1 MAVAQTT
8 LSAALSTTNAT
19 SITVRDAL
27 GFAATTDTDDLIL
40 IGSEYLL
47 VTAGMGTLTWTV
59 TRGYASSTAATAS
72 NGATVTRIERGWTN
86 LSRLRTQLSI
96 TDTDDDT
103 LLLDIIEAV
112 NAELTDRV
120 GVFLGPSTDTLRLY
134 GGEDVVRNGYRLLV
148 PGGIRTLTQVRT
160 ATQTGGSWTTQTLTD
175 FVLGPPLHTR
185 RTGEPYAWVDVSEV
199 ASALPMT
206 GLANIE
212 LTGTFGR
219 ASVAS
224 NLAKVA
230 DMVATRMWNDRN
242 AGTLANP
249 TASKFIFPDD
259 AALLMRHRAEQFAMA
274 R

>member
-8 LSAALSTTNAT
+8 LSAALATTNGT

-40 IGSEYLL
+40 IGSEFML
-47 VTAGMGTLTWTV
+47 VTAGMGTTTWTV
-59 TRGYASSTAATAS
+59 TRAYASSTAATALD
-72 NGATVTRIERGWTN
+72 GATVTRVERGWTN
-86 LSRLRTQLSI
+86 LSRLRTRLSI

-134 GGEDVVRNGYRLLV
+134 SGRDTVRGGYRLYI

-160 ATQTGGSWTTQTLTD
+160 ATQTGGDWTTQTLAD
-175 FVLGPPLHTR
+175 FVIGPPLHTL
-185 RTGEPYAWVDVSEV
+185 RTGEPYAWVDVSES
-199 ASALPMT
+199 ASPFPT
-206 GLANIE
+206 VGLANIE

-219 ASVAS
+219 ATVAS
-224 NLAKVA
+224 NLAKIA
-230 DMVATRMWNDRN
+230 DQVATRMWNDRN
-242 AGTLANP
+242 AGTLADP
-249 TASKFIFPDD
+249 SASKFIFADD
-259 AALLMRHRAEQFAMA
+259 AALLARHRAEHFATVG
-274 R
+274 